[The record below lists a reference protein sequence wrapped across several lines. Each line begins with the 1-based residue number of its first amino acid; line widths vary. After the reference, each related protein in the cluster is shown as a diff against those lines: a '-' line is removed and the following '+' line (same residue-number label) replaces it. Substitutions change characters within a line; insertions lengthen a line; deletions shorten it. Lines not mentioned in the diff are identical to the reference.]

1 VNHIYVYARVGQG
14 DRVETLRY
22 LTEVENTPVPGADV
36 ATTPAVGV
44 VVAHSVLPDA
54 AGNTV
59 VLALDPTPT
68 TQDAGVAKSEGW
80 EVVPD
85 DDPLRADIPGA
96 TAET

>member
-1 VNHIYVYARVGQG
+1 MTYQVYVYSRVGQG
-14 DRVETLRY
+14 DSVEMLRY
-22 LTEVENTPVPGADV
+22 LTEMENTPVPGADV

-44 VVAHSVLPDA
+44 VVVHSVLPDA

-68 TQDAGVAKSEGW
+68 AQDAGVAKSEGW

-85 DDPLRADIPGA
+85 IDPVLAAIADG
-96 TAET
+96 